1 MQIFLGEANYLV
13 GNMIL
18 SIVTNVMIVNH
29 LSVVEFEF
37 ADLYEGE
44 IVASSIKTLLD
55 DGSDSLIFNCYHLH
69 LLTRL
74 GQFSYSM
81 KGIIGPIA
89 NMFNVYL

>member
-55 DGSDSLIFNCYHLH
+55 GGSDSNFVIA
-69 LLTRL
+69 
-74 GQFSYSM
+74 
-81 KGIIGPIA
+81 IIYICLFG
-89 NMFNVYL
+89 

>member
-37 ADLYEGE
+37 ADLYEGK
-44 IVASSIKTLLD
+44 IVASS
-55 DGSDSLIFNCYHLH
+55 SWW
-69 LLTRL
+69 
-74 GQFSYSM
+74 
-81 KGIIGPIA
+81 
-89 NMFNVYL
+89 

>member
-1 MQIFLGEANYLV
+1 
-13 GNMIL
+13 MIL

-37 ADLYEGE
+37 ADLYEGK

-74 GQFSYSM
+74 GQIFLFYE
-81 KGIIGPIA
+81 G
-89 NMFNVYL
+89 NNWTYCQHV

>member
-55 DGSDSLIFNCYHLH
+55 GSSDSLIL
-69 LLTRL
+69 
-74 GQFSYSM
+74 
-81 KGIIGPIA
+81 
-89 NMFNVYL
+89 